1 MRRGP
6 ALLLA
11 TAVLAGCN
19 SGSEDAAKPAAG
31 AAKEVT
37 ETVAAL
43 QTATR
48 ERDFKRICDEL
59 LSRAAKERAGGNDCA
74 ELVRSTAGDVRRP
87 KITPLSIR
95 VRGDRADVSVRTTAR
110 GQSAI
115 EDTIQLVRE
124 GGSWRIA
131 ALASG

>member
-1 MRRGP
+1 MRRGS
-6 ALLLA
+6 AFLLV

-19 SGSEDAAKPAAG
+19 SGSDDAAKPATG

-37 ETVAAL
+37 ETVVAL
-43 QTATR
+43 ESATR
-48 ERDFKRICDEL
+48 ARDFKRICDEL
-59 LSRAAKERAGGNDCA
+59 LSRAAKERAGGSDCRQ
-74 ELVRSTAGDVRRP
+74 LVRSTAGDVRRP

-95 VRGDRADVSVRTTAR
+95 VRGDRADVRVRTTAR

-124 GGSWRIA
+124 RGSWRIA